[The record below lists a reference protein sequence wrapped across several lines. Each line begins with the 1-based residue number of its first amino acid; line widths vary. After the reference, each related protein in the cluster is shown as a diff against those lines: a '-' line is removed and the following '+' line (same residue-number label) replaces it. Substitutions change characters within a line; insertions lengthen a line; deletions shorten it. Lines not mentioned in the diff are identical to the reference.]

1 MSLRLRHP
9 LSIVVL
15 LLATCSG
22 CFSSGPPREVG
33 PSFDPAAIG
42 AAAVKE
48 YDTNGDG
55 AISGPELDKVPG
67 ILNALEHYDTNGDKR
82 VTADTIAA
90 RVRQWQDSLVQLTT
104 ISCNVMLDHKPLEGA
119 TVTYEPEKF
128 MGSEL
133 SPATGKT
140 SATGTAAPQMQD
152 KHGIRLGLY
161 KVRISKLGADGKEM
175 LPAQYNT
182 DTTLGDE
189 VAPNPGEQDHTTF
202 QLKSK

>member
-1 MSLRLRHP
+1 MSLRLRYP
-9 LSIVVL
+9 LSLVVL

-33 PSFDPAAIG
+33 PSFDPSAIG

-55 AISGPELDKVPG
+55 AIAGPELDKVPG
-67 ILNALEHYDTNGDKR
+67 ILKALEHYDTNGDKR

-90 RVRQWQDSLVQLTT
+90 RIRQWQESGVQLTT
-104 ISCNVMLDHKPLEGA
+104 TFCIVMLDDKPLDGA

-140 SATGTAAPQMQD
+140 SPTGTAVPQIQD

-161 KVRISKLGADGKEM
+161 KVRISKMGADGKEM
-175 LPAQYNT
+175 IPARYNT

-189 VAPNPGEQDHTTF
+189 VAPNPGEQDHTVF
-202 QLKSK
+202 KLKSK